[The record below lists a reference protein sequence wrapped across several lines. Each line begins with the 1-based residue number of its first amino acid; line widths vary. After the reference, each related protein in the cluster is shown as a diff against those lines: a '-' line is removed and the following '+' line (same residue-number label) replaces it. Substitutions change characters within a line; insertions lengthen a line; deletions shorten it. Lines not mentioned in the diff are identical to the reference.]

1 MKKVLDTYSSKND
14 VNIKQIVAYKDNILE
29 VEEYKDG
36 FTKEDTMNI
45 MSVTKSVTSL
55 LVGIAIDQGLIKSV
69 DDFVMDYYKKIYTPK
84 RGEQTIFRI
93 TIKHLLTMT
102 APYKGKS
109 EPWTKVCTS
118 KDWTLTTL
126 DVLGGRKGITNEF
139 RYHTLG
145 VQILLGIIGIT
156 SGMNVLD
163 FANEYLFKP
172 LGIEPRSN
180 AGCESKE
187 DQFEYLMNKNDHG
200 KVWFLDPTGMPTA
213 GWGLSLSAYEMA
225 QIGLM
230 VLNNGAYNNARVV
243 SKNWIEMMTKSYIST
258 DEKFGNQDYGFLW
271 WLPHRTSEVIAAIG
285 DGGNVIY
292 IDRKNQ
298 IVVAITAHFK
308 PMVFDRVEYIEKIL
322 WKHYVLHCL
331 RKDKDF
337 VPELDFVMEKDG
349 RIIGQNIF
357 VKAVIC
363 ADDGRQIPIMTMGPI
378 CIANDLKRKGYGKIL
393 LDYSIEKAKE
403 MGAGALCFEG
413 NIDFYGKS
421 GFTYASEY
429 GIRYHGLPEGED
441 APSEMKFEFGE
452 ENMR

>member
-14 VNIKQIVAYKDNILE
+14 INIKQIVAYKDNILE
-29 VEEYKDG
+29 IEEYKDG
-36 FTKEDTMNI
+36 FKKDDTMNV

-55 LVGIAIDQGLIKSV
+55 LIGIAIDQGLIKSV
-69 DDFVMDYYKKIYTPK
+69 DDYVMDYYKETYTPK
-84 RGEQTIFRI
+84 RGEQTIFKV

-118 KDWTLTTL
+118 DDWTLTTL

-145 VQILLGIIGIT
+145 VQILLGIIRNT
-156 SGMNVLD
+156 SGM
-163 FANEYLFKP
+163 KP

-230 VLNNGAYNNARVV
+230 VLNNGVYNDTRII
-243 SKNWIEMMTKSYIST
+243 SEKWIEMMTKSYVST
-258 DEKFGNQDYGFLW
+258 GN
-271 WLPHRTSEVIAAIG
+271 I
-285 DGGNVIY
+285 IY
-292 IDRKNQ
+292 VDRKNQ

-308 PMVFDRVEYIEKIL
+308 PMVFDRVEYIEK
-322 WKHYVLHCL
+322 
-331 RKDKDF
+331 
-337 VPELDFVMEKDG
+337 
-349 RIIGQNIF
+349 NI
-357 VKAVIC
+357 V
-363 ADDGRQIPIMTMGPI
+363 
-378 CIANDLKRKGYGKIL
+378 
-393 LDYSIEKAKE
+393 E
-403 MGAGALCFEG
+403 ALTE
-413 NIDFYGKS
+413 
-421 GFTYASEY
+421 
-429 GIRYHGLPEGED
+429 R
-441 APSEMKFEFGE
+441 
-452 ENMR
+452 